1 MRGYLLRRLP
11 SALLVLLL
19 ASFLAFAVLR
29 LVPGDPAAVLA
40 GPDAS
45 AETEAA
51 IRARLGLDDPLP
63 AQYARWIGGLLTG
76 DLGPSYAIGGETADL
91 IGDGIG
97 ATVELTLGALLF
109 VVVLGGVFGIVGA
122 TSRNRWLRG
131 TVRVLTTGALAV
143 PPFVTG
149 VLLVLLFAVLLGVLP
164 PGGRVPLL
172 TAPDLGVQYLLL
184 PALCLALPSAAV
196 LGRYLKDSIE
206 RALAEDY
213 VRTATA
219 AGIAPAACSGT
230 TPCPTPSRPS
240 SPSSACRP
248 ATSSAAPY
256 SSRRSS
262 PGRASANSPNRPW
275 SAATTRSSRT
285 SCCSSSPSSSSSSSS
300 RTSSTPGSTPGS
312 GGSDHGNPRSHTVPS
327 HRGNGPGP

>member
-19 ASFLAFAVLR
+19 ASLLVFAVLR

-45 AETEAA
+45 AEAEAA
-51 IRARLGLDDPLP
+51 IRASLGLDDPLP

-76 DLGPSYAIGGETADL
+76 DLGPSYAIGGRTADL

-109 VVVLGGVFGIVGA
+109 VVVLGAAFGIVGA

-131 TVRVLTTGALAV
+131 TVRILTTGALAV

-196 LGRYLKDSIE
+196 LGRYLEDSIG
-206 RALAEDY
+206 RALSEDY

-219 AGIAPAACSGT
+219 AGIAP
-230 TPCPTPSRPS
+230 
-240 SPSSACRP
+240 
-248 ATSSAAPY
+248 
-256 SSRRSS
+256 RRLLWRHALPNALPPVVTLLGMQTGHLLGGAVLVEAIFAW
-262 PGRASANSPNRPW
+262 PGLGQLAEQALVRRDYPVVQDLLLLLVTVFVLVQLVTDLVHAW
-275 SAATTRSSRT
+275 L
-285 SCCSSSPSSSSSSSS
+285 
-300 RTSSTPGSTPGS
+300 
-312 GGSDHGNPRSHTVPS
+312 DPRI
-327 HRGNGPGP
+327 RWE

>member
-11 SALLVLLL
+11 SALLVLLV
-19 ASFLAFAVLR
+19 ASFVAFAVLR

-45 AETEAA
+45 PGTEAA
-51 IRARLGLDDPLP
+51 IRARLGLDAPLHT
-63 AQYARWIGGLLTG
+63 QYLQWIGDLLTG
-76 DLGPSYAIGGETADL
+76 DLGPSYAIGGQTADL
-91 IGDGIG
+91 IGEGLG

-109 VVVLGGVFGIVGA
+109 VVVLGVALGILGA
-122 TSRNRWLRG
+122 TSRNRWVG
-131 TVRVLTTGALAV
+131 AAVRILTTAALAV

-149 VLLVLLFAVLLGVLP
+149 VLLVLLFAVVLGVLP

-196 LGRYLKDSIE
+196 LGRYLKDGIE

-219 AGIAPAACSGT
+219 AGVAP
-230 TPCPTPSRPS
+230 
-240 SPSSACRP
+240 
-248 ATSSAAPY
+248 
-256 SSRRSS
+256 RRLLWRHALPNALPPVVTLLGMQTGHLLGGAVLVEAIFAW
-262 PGRASANSPNRPW
+262 PGLGQLAEQALVRRDYPVVQDLLLLLVTVFVLVQLLTDLVHAW
-275 SAATTRSSRT
+275 L
-285 SCCSSSPSSSSSSSS
+285 
-300 RTSSTPGSTPGS
+300 
-312 GGSDHGNPRSHTVPS
+312 DPRI
-327 HRGNGPGP
+327 RWE

>member
-45 AETEAA
+45 AEAEAA

-76 DLGPSYAIGGETADL
+76 DLGPSYAIGGQTADL

-97 ATVELTLGALLF
+97 ATVELALGALLF
-109 VVVLGGVFGIVGA
+109 VIVLGAAFGIVGA

-131 TVRVLTTGALAV
+131 TVRILTTGALAV

-196 LGRYLKDSIE
+196 LGRYLEDSIG

-219 AGIAPAACSGT
+219 AGIAP
-230 TPCPTPSRPS
+230 
-240 SPSSACRP
+240 
-248 ATSSAAPY
+248 
-256 SSRRSS
+256 RRLLWRHALPNALPPVVTLLGMQTGHLLGGAVLVEAIFAW
-262 PGRASANSPNRPW
+262 PGLGQLAEQALVRRDYPVVQDLLLLLVTVFVLVQLLTDLVHARL
-275 SAATTRSSRT
+275 
-285 SCCSSSPSSSSSSSS
+285 
-300 RTSSTPGSTPGS
+300 
-312 GGSDHGNPRSHTVPS
+312 DPRI
-327 HRGNGPGP
+327 RWE

>member
-1 MRGYLLRRLP
+1 MHGYLLRRLP

-19 ASFLAFAVLR
+19 ASFLVFAVLR

-45 AETEAA
+45 AEAEAA

-76 DLGPSYAIGGETADL
+76 DLGPSYAIGGQTADL
-91 IGDGIG
+91 IADGVG

-109 VVVLGGVFGIVGA
+109 VVVLGGFFGIVGA

-131 TVRVLTTGALAV
+131 TVRILTTGALAV

-196 LGRYLKDSIE
+196 LGRYLEDSIG

-219 AGIAPAACSGT
+219 AGIAP
-230 TPCPTPSRPS
+230 
-240 SPSSACRP
+240 
-248 ATSSAAPY
+248 
-256 SSRRSS
+256 RRLLWRHALPNALPPVVTLLGMQTGHLLGGAVLVEAIFAW
-262 PGRASANSPNRPW
+262 PGLGQLAEQALVRRDYPVVQDLLLLLVTVFVLVQLVTDLVHAW
-275 SAATTRSSRT
+275 L
-285 SCCSSSPSSSSSSSS
+285 
-300 RTSSTPGSTPGS
+300 
-312 GGSDHGNPRSHTVPS
+312 DPRI
-327 HRGNGPGP
+327 RWE

>member
-19 ASFLAFAVLR
+19 ASLLVFAVLR

-45 AETEAA
+45 AEAEAA

-76 DLGPSYAIGGETADL
+76 DLGPSYAIGGQTADL

-109 VVVLGGVFGIVGA
+109 VVVLGTAFGIVGA
-122 TSRNRWLRG
+122 TSHNRWLRG
-131 TVRVLTTGALAV
+131 TVRILTTGALAV

-196 LGRYLKDSIE
+196 LGRYLEDSIG

-219 AGIAPAACSGT
+219 AGIAP
-230 TPCPTPSRPS
+230 
-240 SPSSACRP
+240 
-248 ATSSAAPY
+248 
-256 SSRRSS
+256 RRLLWRHALPNALPPVVTLLGMQTGHLLGGAVLVEAIFAW
-262 PGRASANSPNRPW
+262 PGLGQLAEQALVRRDYPVVQDLLLLLVTVFVLVQLLTDLAHAW
-275 SAATTRSSRT
+275 L
-285 SCCSSSPSSSSSSSS
+285 
-300 RTSSTPGSTPGS
+300 
-312 GGSDHGNPRSHTVPS
+312 DPRI
-327 HRGNGPGP
+327 RWE